1 MAKFA
6 FTYQFHTNISHPLY
20 ENHIAPWRNETF
32 NKKCLR
38 KKKVLENLNR
48 NHQKLN
54 IASKNAGASTIFLVM
69 CLNLIFGKKWLK
81 CYFPVKNQIYYY
93 FLTLNCPLKI
103 GSKLLRSRNDKKC
116 ELFPTFELSYNWST
130 FQVKSI

>member
-1 MAKFA
+1 MEKFA

-54 IASKNAGASTIFLVM
+54 IASKNAGTSAIFLAM
-69 CLNLIFGKKWLK
+69 CLNLIFGKKR
-81 CYFPVKNQIYYY
+81 YFPVKNQIYCYI
-93 FLTLNCPLKI
+93 LTLNCPLKI
-103 GSKLLRSRNDKKC
+103 GSKLLRSRNGKKR